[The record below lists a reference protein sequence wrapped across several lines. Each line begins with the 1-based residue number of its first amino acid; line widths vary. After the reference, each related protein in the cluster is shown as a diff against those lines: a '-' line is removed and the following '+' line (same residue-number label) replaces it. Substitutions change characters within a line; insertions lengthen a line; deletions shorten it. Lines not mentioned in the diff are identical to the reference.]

1 MEQQEPAQDAPGPR
15 APPCG
20 PAARRPWSGAQS
32 PERGRGGAGGEEPTG
47 RGCGAQPD
55 GEPLRSAQRPGAGPP
70 PQGEGLCVCPQKGR
84 RAVWSLME
92 VRLGGACRCPCP
104 VWGWRRGETRGADP
118 GQRVSELLSGSGQ
131 MCPLLGTMDP
141 TSPASHTALRAMGSD
156 GTGGHRSGWGHT
168 ARGSPAQAGHRD
180 HCLLRAQGPPA
191 TPESPGP
198 GLARVGG
205 GAGGCTSVSPAPG
218 PRHCSCHSRPC
229 PVLSASPSPSGSPG
243 WSQSLACGRLRGE
256 PQFGSRCT
264 NVGGTWA
271 SLWMEGRG
279 PCRPPDSSRVDPPR
293 VGRAAGAGGG
303 AGRRAGSNSGSKAL
317 RRGLLSAGWRAG
329 WAGEQVTNE

>member
-1 MEQQEPAQDAPGPR
+1 MEQQEPAQDAPGTR

-84 RAVWSLME
+84 GAVWSLME

-104 VWGWRRGETRGADP
+104 VWGWRRGETRGAGP
-118 GQRVSELLSGSGQ
+118 GQRVSQEADRCAPCWGPWT
-131 MCPLLGTMDP
+131 PLLLPHTQPCAPWALTGPGATGQAGATQPGGAQPRPVTGT
-141 TSPASHTALRAMGSD
+141 TACC
-156 GTGGHRSGWGHT
+156 GHR
-168 ARGSPAQAGHRD
+168 GHR
-180 HCLLRAQGPPA
+180 PPR
-191 TPESPGP
+191 SPLALA
-198 GLARVGG
+198 LARVGG
-205 GAGGCTSVSPAPG
+205 GVGRCISVSPAPG
-218 PRHCSCHSRPC
+218 PRHCSCHSRPR

-256 PQFGSRCT
+256 PQFRSRCT